1 MDNYRVKNLLYKGI
15 FSHRKKVKLSSDP
28 RHLILQIFS
37 TSFRSDGR
45 TVMHMKIMAV
55 KTQSQVLAMFSQ
67 NNLNGVGN
75 FKYCN
80 RPTRS

>member
-1 MDNYRVKNLLYKGI
+1 MDKYRVKNLLYKGI

-45 TVMHMKIMAV
+45 TVMHMKIMAGNSITGSRYV
-55 KTQSQVLAMFSQ
+55 FSE
-67 NNLNGVGN
+67 
-75 FKYCN
+75 
-80 RPTRS
+80 